1 MFFEEADLIYVYTRK
16 QAIQDGVQALIYDN
30 LRREAGIKYPVYLT
44 SGVIA
49 MIQQAVDNKKHM
61 NDWEGVLWDMFTM
74 FKYYAKQTRGDTLRF
89 QVIITGIGPGAK
101 KYHEFIAQIGATDID
116 DPSPA
121 ITFMLPEEM

>member
-1 MFFEEADLIYVYTRK
+1 MFTADDIIYSYTRK
-16 QAIQDGVQALIYDN
+16 QAIEDGQQALIYDD

-49 MIQQAVDNKKHM
+49 KIQAAVDNKKHL

-74 FKYYAKQTRGDTLRF
+74 FKYYAKGARGDTIRF
-89 QVIITGIGPGAK
+89 RVIITGIGPGAK
-101 KYHEFIAQIGATDID
+101 LYHDFIAQIGATDID

-121 ITFMLPEEM
+121 ITFMLPEEI